1 MDEAARICARLL
13 REGAVQRVELRALDH
28 PDVRREVE
36 ERLERVGLTL
46 ATSAYSEHVGLRI
59 SSAITADP
67 AFDAASNLGLH
78 ADHCALLTI
87 LWARLVLQKR
97 TAVDREEAP
106 GQPSLLPSVRADEV
120 RRFTP
125 SVRMETLVREF
136 GKVLGSRTHIKSL
149 VSRLRVLGFLA
160 GRGETIEPGPFLEL
174 GIDGERMIA
183 FIRRGVLADLVA
195 RKEEPTA
202 VEDGAEAQVLRV
214 LGELGGTAAIAELA
228 RATGERPDRLRRV
241 LRDLIAAGRV
251 RKVGERAATRY
262 MATES

>member
-13 REGAVQRVELRALDH
+13 REGAVQRAELRALDH
-28 PDVRREVE
+28 PDVRHEVE
-36 ERLERVGLTL
+36 ERLERVGLVL
-46 ATSAYSEHVGLRI
+46 ATSAYSDHVGLRL
-59 SSAITADP
+59 SPAITADA

-97 TAVDREEAP
+97 TAVDTEEAP
-106 GQPSLLPSVRADEV
+106 GQQSLLPTDRADEV

-149 VSRLRVLGFLA
+149 VSRLRALGFIA
-160 GRGETIEPGPFLEL
+160 GHGETIEPGPLLEL

-195 RKEEPTA
+195 RKEQPAA

-214 LGELGGTAAIAELA
+214 LGELGGGAAMAELA
-228 RATGERPDRLRRV
+228 KATGERPDRLRRT

-251 RKVGERAATRY
+251 RKVGDRGATRY
-262 MATES
+262 VTVES

>member
-13 REGAVQRVELRALDH
+13 REGAAPRAELRALDH

-36 ERLERVGLTL
+36 ERLERVGLVL
-46 ATSAYSEHVGLRI
+46 ATSAYSDHVGLRL
-59 SSAITADP
+59 SPGITADA
-67 AFDAASNLGLH
+67 AFDAASNIGLH

-97 TAVDREEAP
+97 TAVDTEETP
-106 GQPSLLPSVRADEV
+106 GQRSLLAADRTDEA

-136 GKVLGSRTHIKSL
+136 GNVLGSRTHIKSL
-149 VSRLRVLGFLA
+149 VSRLRALGFLA
-160 GRGETIEPGPFLEL
+160 GRGENIEPGPLLEL

-195 RKEEPTA
+195 RTEAPTA
-202 VEDGAEAQVLRV
+202 VDDGAEAQVLRA
-214 LGELGGTAAIAELA
+214 LGDLGGGAVMADLA
-228 RATGERPDRLRRV
+228 KVTGERPDRLRRI

-251 RKVGERAATRY
+251 HKVGERAATRY
-262 MATES
+262 MTVES